1 MISVRGVLLD
11 IDGTL
16 VDSNDAHARAW
27 ADAFAKHGYH
37 VSFDKVRSCIGTGG
51 DKLIQAVVRLP
62 KDDPQAQELSRQ
74 YGEIF
79 RTNYLPEVRPFPGA
93 KALVE
98 QMHQRGL
105 TLIVASSAQKP
116 DAEAL
121 LNIVGITQIID
132 DITSANDVD
141 NTKPDPDILQ
151 VALNKGRLAANEA
164 VAIGDTPYDVQ
175 AAQRAGVRCI
185 AFRCGGWRDR
195 DLKGAIEIY
204 DGPWH
209 LLAQYDQSLLAQMYA
224 AQRC

>member
-116 DAEAL
+116 DAEVL
-121 LNIVGITQIID
+121 LNIVGITQIFDHITPATD
-132 DITSANDVD
+132 VDITRPN
-141 NTKPDPDILQ
+141 PDILQ
-151 VALNKGRLAANEA
+151 ESVSNGRPA
-164 VAIGDTPYDVQ
+164 V
-175 AAQRAGVRCI
+175 
-185 AFRCGGWRDR
+185 
-195 DLKGAIEIY
+195 
-204 DGPWH
+204 
-209 LLAQYDQSLLAQMYA
+209 M
-224 AQRC
+224 